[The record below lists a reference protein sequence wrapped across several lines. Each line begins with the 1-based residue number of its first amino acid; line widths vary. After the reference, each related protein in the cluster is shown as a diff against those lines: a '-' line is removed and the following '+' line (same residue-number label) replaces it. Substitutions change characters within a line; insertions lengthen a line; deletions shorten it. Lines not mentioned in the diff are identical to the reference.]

1 MSDAFF
7 IPDGEEAFMATPLTR
22 GPWDPGSQHAGPPSA
37 LIGRELERCEPR
49 DEMRIARVTF
59 DILRPVPIA
68 TLSVEARVVRPGR
81 SVELLEATL
90 RDEAGTDLVRA
101 TAWRIRTSDT
111 GLEAREQA
119 PPPGPEEGAHRPF
132 FPTGH
137 DVGYHTGMEYRFVT
151 GAYLEPGPATVWMR
165 ALVPLVAGE
174 EMTPLQRV
182 LVAADSG
189 NGVSAALDFRDHLFI
204 NCDLTVHLARHPADE
219 WVCLDAVTQPEPDGV
234 GIADTALYDRRGK
247 IGRAVQSLLVAKRG

>member
-1 MSDAFF
+1 MEAFFTPDGDAFT
-7 IPDGEEAFMATPLTR
+7 ATELTR

-37 LIGRELERCEPR
+37 LIGRALERCEPR
-49 DEMRIARVTF
+49 EDMRIARVTF

-68 TLSVEARVVRPGR
+68 TLRVDARLVRPGR

-101 TAWRIRTSDT
+101 TAWRIRTSDA
-111 GLEAREQA
+111 GVDAHEEP
-119 PPPGPEEGAHRPF
+119 PPPGPEDGAHRPF

-137 DVGYHTGMEYRFVT
+137 DVGYHTAMEYRFIS
-151 GAYLEPGPATVWMR
+151 GGFLEPGPATVWMR
-165 ALVPLVAGE
+165 TRVPIVEGE
-174 EMTPLQRV
+174 EPTPLQRV

-189 NGVSAALDFRDHLFI
+189 NGVSAALDWRDHLFI

-234 GIADTALYDRRGK
+234 GIADTALYDTRGK